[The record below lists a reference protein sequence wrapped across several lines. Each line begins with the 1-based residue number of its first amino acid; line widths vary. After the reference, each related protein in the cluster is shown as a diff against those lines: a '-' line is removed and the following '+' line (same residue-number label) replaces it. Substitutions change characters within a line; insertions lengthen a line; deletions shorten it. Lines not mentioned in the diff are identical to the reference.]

1 MKRRLTGLLCL
12 ALAVS
17 SSAQAHGTVT
27 HSISD
32 DGVGFSVTYSD
43 TDEFTKATL
52 MMLKGSQLVYMGE
65 KSLDNAVNSVTF
77 DEFRIDIDKWLTGE
91 YVFKV
96 GANKNITTSDAVTF
110 VNPNQK
116 KSVFLSVINPTVGK
130 DAATVNSLLG
140 DLSAY
145 IDFGYEDNYSAL
157 GEKRKEQICKSIIDL
172 NLYQKYTSDADNTE
186 DLIVEFCSF
195 MNKMYEAASIMDA
208 SNADDVV
215 SKIDNA
221 KILQFDRTYFSNDT
235 EKNPD
240 SKFVYDRNVIAQAIV
255 NHNFD
260 QYDSINED
268 KIYEVLNGN
277 TLLYVINNND
287 YATAESALKH
297 FENDTYMKI
306 DYTSYSRLSA
316 AQKAKVFSD
325 IKKENISDYTTIP
338 TRFKSISDGILGSGS
353 GNDSGLSY
361 GGSNKGG
368 SSFGKGTGSSGNGSG
383 TTTTP
388 SGNSD
393 NEVFSDIA
401 DVEWAGEAIA
411 ELKKLGVIDG
421 VGNGR
426 YEPNSAVSREALVKM
441 IILAYDMKVDNASS
455 SFTDVANDAWS
466 YPYVSS
472 ALASGLV
479 TGVTDTFFDAESSI
493 SREDA
498 AVIIYR
504 AYEKKVGS
512 VEASESFADESD
524 IAEYAVKAV
533 AAMKNLGVI
542 NGYEDGSFRPKK
554 SITRAECAKM
564 IYIAYKLLN

>member
-1 MKRRLTGLLCL
+1 MKIRVVGLLCL
-12 ALAVS
+12 ALAVAS
-17 SSAQAHGTVT
+17 SVQAKGTVT
-27 HSISD
+27 PSISD

-52 MMLKGSQLVYMGE
+52 MMLKGSELVYMSE
-65 KSLDNAVNSVTF
+65 KTLDSAGNSIIF
-77 DEFRIDIDKWLTGE
+77 DEFKIDADKWLTGE

-96 GANKNITTSDAVTF
+96 GANKKITTSDMLTF
-110 VNPNQK
+110 INPNQK

-255 NHNFD
+255 SHNFD
-260 QYDSINED
+260 QYDNINVD

-277 TLLYVINNND
+277 TLLYIINNND
-287 YATAESALKH
+287 YVTAVNALKH
-297 FENDTYMKI
+297 FDNDIYMKI
-306 DYTSYSRLSA
+306 DYTSYDQLNA
-316 AQKAKVFSD
+316 TKKVQVFSEL
-325 IKKENISDYTTIP
+325 KKEHITDYTTIP
-338 TRFKSISDGILGSGS
+338 ARFKSISDSILNSGS

-361 GGSNKGG
+361 GGSNRGG

>member
-1 MKRRLTGLLCL
+1 M
-12 ALAVS
+12 
-17 SSAQAHGTVT
+17 
-27 HSISD
+27 
-32 DGVGFSVTYSD
+32 
-43 TDEFTKATL
+43 
-52 MMLKGSQLVYMGE
+52 
-65 KSLDNAVNSVTF
+65 
-77 DEFRIDIDKWLTGE
+77 
-91 YVFKV
+91 
-96 GANKNITTSDAVTF
+96 
-110 VNPNQK
+110 
-116 KSVFLSVINPTVGK
+116 FLSVINPTVGK

-564 IYIAYKLLN
+564 IYLSLIHI